1 MTVSASAPHAAGSH
15 ARSDGR
21 VEEARPVEMDG
32 GTARARRLDRRAE
45 LVERPDAAAGAAV
58 GVLEHEHA
66 PGAELVDLL
75 DLLRRRPARVRF
87 EPLHDE
93 ARVDRRAA
101 PLVDEDVRPLL
112 RHDLAAGPAEHAQRG
127 LVRHR
132 RRRQEERRLVP
143 EQLGHPALQ
152 LVRGRILALLLV
164 ADLGS
169 RHGRE
174 HPGRRLRDGVGAQ
187 VDHRTPTLP

>member
-1 MTVSASAPHAAGSH
+1 M
-15 ARSDGR
+15 
-21 VEEARPVEMDG
+21 
-32 GTARARRLDRRAE
+32 
-45 LVERPDAAAGAAV
+45 

-66 PGAELVDLL
+66 PGAELVD
-75 DLLRRRPARVRF
+75 RRAICSGVGLPAVRV

-101 PLVDEDVRPLL
+101 PLVDQDVRPLL
-112 RHDLAAGPAEHAQRG
+112 RDELAAGPAEHAQRD

-132 RRRQEERRLVP
+132 RRRQEERRLVA
-143 EQLGHPALQ
+143 EQRGHAALQ

-164 ADLGS
+164 ADFGS
-169 RHGRE
+169 GHRLE

-187 VDHRTPTLP
+187 VDHRRA